1 MLPRRTN
8 QNPQSNTRSFLN
20 VSDDKVHL
28 IDLPEDSD
36 SNRRCGSSYGW
47 LVILEETPSI
57 SIVNPL
63 TQARHHLPPL
73 SSFPNVTSFEPSE
86 IGKEYTL
93 KTSEGEVYTC
103 NSKEMRDSF
112 IKKVIFSSSPSNE
125 NTDYY
130 AVAILNQTGDL
141 AFCKKGD
148 NCWKFI
154 DDANSFCEDVVFHK
168 ECFYAVSKHG
178 TVAICDI
185 TGSSPNVS
193 FIETPRQV
201 GGDMQYLV
209 IWKDELLLVTRY
221 MEVEFNMDQH
231 KVDIVYKTTDFRV
244 FKLILNGPKWESLSG
259 LDGCALFL
267 GENSSMAFRASDFH
281 GCNGNCIY
289 FTDDYSEWNY
299 DGANG
304 DHDLV
309 VQWTSM
315 ASSNLDYSKSTL
327 ITKCDWFNEESD
339 KTNVGEHFS
348 KLGWLFPLQIRNQQY
363 IQREISLFVR
373 LLLQA
378 TNHSLKSPLAIEV
391 GLSRFGRIGR
401 LVARVALQR
410 DDVELVAVNDPFI
423 STDYMTYMF
432 KYDSVH
438 GQWKH
443 NELKIDRVNTDGLI
457 IIRMNDECTWTT
469 T

>member
-63 TQARHHLPPL
+63 TQAKHHLPPL

-112 IKKVIFSSSPSNE
+112 IKK
-125 NTDYY
+125 
-130 AVAILNQTGDL
+130 
-141 AFCKKGD
+141 KGD

-168 ECFYAVSKHG
+168 GCFYAVSKHG

-221 MEVEFNMDQH
+221 MEVEFNMDHH

-244 FKLILNGPKWESLSG
+244 FKLVLNGPKWESMSG

-304 DHDLV
+304 DHDLGIYDLENGSV
-309 VQWTSM
+309 
-315 ASSNLDYSKSTL
+315 SKSTL
-327 ITKCDWFNEESD
+327 ITPDGFNEESG
-339 KTNVGEHFS
+339 KTNVDDHFS
-348 KLGWLFPLQIRNQQY
+348 KLGWLF
-363 IQREISLFVR
+363 V
-373 LLLQA
+373 
-378 TNHSLKSPLAIEV
+378 
-391 GLSRFGRIGR
+391 
-401 LVARVALQR
+401 
-410 DDVELVAVNDPFI
+410 
-423 STDYMTYMF
+423 
-432 KYDSVH
+432 
-438 GQWKH
+438 
-443 NELKIDRVNTDGLI
+443 
-457 IIRMNDECTWTT
+457 
-469 T
+469 

>member
-304 DHDLV
+304 DHDLGIYDLENGSV
-309 VQWTSM
+309 VGLPGYEKL
-315 ASSNLDYSKSTL
+315 SNGRR
-327 ITKCDWFNEESD
+327 C
-339 KTNVGEHFS
+339 
-348 KLGWLFPLQIRNQQY
+348 
-363 IQREISLFVR
+363 
-373 LLLQA
+373 LLQFGLLQVYI
-378 TNHSLKSPLAIEV
+378 NHQV
-391 GLSRFGRIGR
+391 
-401 LVARVALQR
+401 
-410 DDVELVAVNDPFI
+410 
-423 STDYMTYMF
+423 
-432 KYDSVH
+432 
-438 GQWKH
+438 
-443 NELKIDRVNTDGLI
+443 
-457 IIRMNDECTWTT
+457 
-469 T
+469 